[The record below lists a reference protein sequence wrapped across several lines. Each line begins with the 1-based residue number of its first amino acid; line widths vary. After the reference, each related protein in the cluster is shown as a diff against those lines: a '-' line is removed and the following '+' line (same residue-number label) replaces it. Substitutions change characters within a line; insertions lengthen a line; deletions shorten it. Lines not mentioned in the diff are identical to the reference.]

1 MKNLVVNNIGVMQG
15 RLLPKFQKRFQAF
28 PVYSWS
34 REFKLAKSFKLK
46 NIEFIFDYYLYRKNP
61 LFNLYG
67 IKKIKYLSKK
77 TSIYVHS
84 ICADYY
90 MEKPI
95 FSEGTQFLINKIVFK
110 TLIKHASFLGVKEV
124 IIPCVDNSSLDNEQK
139 KSLAIRFLNQIDL
152 YLKKYKI
159 NIALETDLN
168 PLDFINFIKKINSKN
183 IRVNYDI
190 GNSASLGF
198 DMHKEIKSY
207 GHLIS
212 NIHVKD
218 RKLNGGSC
226 ILGTGDANLEKF
238 FSYLQKIPK
247 NYLLIMQC
255 YRDDEG
261 VSIFKDQLKY
271 LKRVL
276 NGKRYF

>member
-1 MKNLVVNNIGVMQG
+1 MKNLIENNIGIMQG
-15 RLLPKFQKRFQAF
+15 RLLPKYKRKFQAF

-34 REFKLAKSFKLK
+34 KEFKLAKKFKLK
-46 NIEFIFDYYLYRKNP
+46 NLEFIFDFDVYRENP
-61 LFNLYG
+61 LFTLHG
-67 IKKIKYLSKK
+67 IRKIKLLSKN
-77 TSIYVHS
+77 TSVEVKS
-84 ICADYY
+84 ICADYF
-90 MEKPI
+90 MERPI
-95 FSEGTQFLINKIVFK
+95 FSKGLQFLINKVILK
-110 TLIKHASFLGVKEV
+110 TLIKHASYLGIREIV
-124 IIPCVDNSSLDNEQK
+124 IPCVDKSSLNNKKK
-139 KSLAIRFLNQIDL
+139 KSAAIHFINCFGI
-152 YLKKYKI
+152 YLKRYNV

-198 DMHKEIKSY
+198 DIYKEIQSY

-212 NIHVKD
+212 NIHIKD

-226 ILGTGDANLEKF
+226 VLGAGDANLDKF
-238 FSYLQKIPK
+238 FSYLHKIPK

>member
-1 MKNLVVNNIGVMQG
+1 
-15 RLLPKFQKRFQAF
+15 
-28 PVYSWS
+28 
-34 REFKLAKSFKLK
+34 
-46 NIEFIFDYYLYRKNP
+46 
-61 LFNLYG
+61 
-67 IKKIKYLSKK
+67 
-77 TSIYVHS
+77 
-84 ICADYY
+84 

-124 IIPCVDNSSLDNEQK
+124 IIP
-139 KSLAIRFLNQIDL
+139 IDL